1 MMKPIQFFQSLTQ
14 QIMAASTEP
23 DLASDAAID
32 IWSYAEPAGEEPIPQ
47 IRNVLQWRRLISS
60 VRDPLESFPGQKVNV
75 IGFVFRPAK
84 LDADQFVI
92 ARSVIRCCLAD
103 TVPLGLLV
111 NTPQAD
117 YYADEQWLRVQ
128 GQFGIQSVQGRPML
142 VIHPTRLQPIRIP
155 QKQYINGVF

>member
-1 MMKPIQFFQSLTQ
+1 MIKPIQFFQSLTQ
-14 QIMAASTEP
+14 QIMAASSEP

-47 IRNVLQWRRLISS
+47 NRNVLQWRRLISS
-60 VRDPLESFPGQKVNV
+60 VRDPLESFPGQKVNI

-84 LDADQFVI
+84 LESDQFMI

-142 VIHPTRLQPIRIP
+142 VIHPTRLQPIRTP